1 MEEIISPVIDN
12 ITSVH
17 GGVQWPNGTYNDSFY
32 FYDLYGNDT
41 TGMMGGED
49 DYRDESMAQ
58 KILDFLNLYFLGGII
73 CMGLLGNGRNI
84 VMFILSRNEL
94 RSPSYYLLAIA
105 LADTVFILTILNLW
119 LSRFGFHLFLW
130 PGFYQTFFY
139 LSSTS
144 SCISGECSSL
154 HPSFHPFLH

>member
-1 MEEIISPVIDN
+1 MEFIASAAPINLTLVEWVND
-12 ITSVH
+12 
-17 GGVQWPNGTYNDSFY
+17 TYNDSSI
-32 FYDLYGNDT
+32 YDLYGNDT
-41 TGMMGGED
+41 TVGID
-49 DYRDESMAQ
+49 DGDESMAQ

-73 CMGLLGNGRNI
+73 CTGLLGNGRNI

-154 HPSFHPFLH
+154 HPSFNPFLH

>member
-1 MEEIISPVIDN
+1 MEFIASAAPINLTLVEWVND
-12 ITSVH
+12 
-17 GGVQWPNGTYNDSFY
+17 TYNDSSI
-32 FYDLYGNDT
+32 YDLYGNDT
-41 TGMMGGED
+41 TVGID
-49 DYRDESMAQ
+49 DEDESMAQ